1 MPKIGPHA
9 QAMQAR
15 LAQIMGVD
23 ASRIT
28 TKGYG
33 SSQPIADNTTE
44 AGKQANRRVEIAIFA
59 NEKMKKAA
67 ENGTL

>member
-1 MPKIGPHA
+1 MA
-9 QAMQAR
+9 NA
-15 LAQIMGVD
+15 LTSDGV
-23 ASRIT
+23 AGSRIT

-33 SSQPIADNTTE
+33 SSQPIADNSTE
-44 AGKQANRRVEIAIFA
+44 AGRQANRRVEIAIFA